1 MSIVVLGV
9 NHRSAPLDVIERV
22 AVAEES
28 LTKALHSLVSRD
40 NVRETVLLS
49 TCNRSEVYVVAV

>member
-28 LTKALHSLVSRD
+28 PKSFMVRMQMCATTSVSFLD
-40 NVRETVLLS
+40 
-49 TCNRSEVYVVAV
+49 